1 MALYHLLKA
10 LIIAAILAAF
20 AALSGC
26 SFDPS
31 SGASGN
37 LDIQTPFGTIKG
49 DFKVVP
55 GSIPAPYPTGPASPA
70 SVIPTAAQPAD
81 PAPQ

>member
-1 MALYHLLKA
+1 MALYHFLKA

-37 LDIQTPFGTIKG
+37 LDLETPFGTLKG

-55 GSIPAPYPTGPASPA
+55 GSIPAPYTTNPASPA
-70 SVIPTAAQPAD
+70 SVVPAATQPAD
-81 PAPQ
+81 SAPQ